1 MIDPAVL
8 EHIRSEGSK
17 LIKVIEQHRRQLP
30 SRYCLVVPD
39 LIRIVT
45 SQSYIDDIETEERTK
60 LQENPEAQRLRLVK

>member
-8 EHIRSEGSK
+8 EHIRMEGLR
-17 LIKVIEQHRRQLP
+17 LIQVIEQHRRQLP

-45 SQSYIDDIETEERTK
+45 SQSYIDDIETEEEAK
-60 LQENPEAQRLRLVK
+60 LQENPEPQRLRLIK

>member
-8 EHIRSEGSK
+8 ERLRIEG
-17 LIKVIEQHRRQLP
+17 LRLVKVIEQHRKQLP

-45 SQSYIDDIETEERTK
+45 SQSYIDDIVREEEVK
-60 LQENPEAQRLRLVK
+60 LQENPEPQRLKLVK